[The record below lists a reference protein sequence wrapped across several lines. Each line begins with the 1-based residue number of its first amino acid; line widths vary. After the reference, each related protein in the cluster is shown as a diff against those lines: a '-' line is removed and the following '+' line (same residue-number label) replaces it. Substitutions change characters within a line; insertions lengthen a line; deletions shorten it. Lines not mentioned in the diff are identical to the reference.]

1 MIELVLFAFILPALV
16 YMVLGNKLSRTE
28 RNQAE
33 ILTRVY
39 IAFTLPWII
48 VKLPTFVLIP
58 MLWFFINTWFDNK
71 GQWIKSYVILSGCG
85 LLLYI

>member
-1 MIELVLFAFILPALV
+1 MIELILFAFILPALI
-16 YMVLGNKLSRTE
+16 YTVLGNKLSRTE

-48 VKLPTFVLIP
+48 TKFPVFILIP
-58 MLWFFINTWFDNK
+58 MLWFFINTWLIIK
-71 GQWIKSYVILSGCG
+71 GGG
-85 LLLYI
+85 LKVT

>member
-16 YMVLGNKLSRTE
+16 YTVLGNKLSRTE

-48 VKLPTFVLIP
+48 TKFQVFVLIP

-71 GQWIKSYVILSGCG
+71 GRWIKSYVVLSVCG